1 VRDMSGPNKI
11 DYSKLLGFEIV
22 TDELEKGVDFKNP
35 VVAAKLGAKA
45 GATITVTKADQPML
59 MPEVSEPG
67 VPVMQGLGGRKVPS
81 S

>member
-1 VRDMSGPNKI
+1 MQGPSKI
-11 DYSKLLGFEIV
+11 DYSKLLGFDVV

-45 GATITVTKADQPML
+45 GVQPTTSKTMMPMNLPSDVAD
-59 MPEVSEPG
+59 PG
-67 VPVMQGLGGRKVPS
+67 VPVMEGLGGRKIGS